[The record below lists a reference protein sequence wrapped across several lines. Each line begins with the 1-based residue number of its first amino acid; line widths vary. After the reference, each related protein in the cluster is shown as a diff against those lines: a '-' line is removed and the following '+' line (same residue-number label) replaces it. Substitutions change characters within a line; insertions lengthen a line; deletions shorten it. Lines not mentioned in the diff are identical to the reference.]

1 MDPNNLDENRPA
13 DRFNLS
19 KDSDQFSQPGEDA
32 GRFNMLNDMS
42 RFNPFNADS
51 GFHPFRWFILIVV
64 FLGGLL
70 MYSDRRG
77 LRLFS
82 NSGQEQ
88 WTPNG
93 QRGYH
98 K

>member
-1 MDPNNLDENRPA
+1 MDQNNLDDNKPFE
-13 DRFNLS
+13 RFNLS
-19 KDSDQFSQPGEDA
+19 KDSRQASQQGDG

-42 RFNPFNADS
+42 RFNPFKEES
-51 GFHPFRWFILIVV
+51 VFHPFRWFILIVV

-77 LRLFS
+77 MRLFS

-88 WTPNG
+88 WNPSG